1 MSKKIVILISTILV
15 LSLLLCACASTAETA
30 VPATEAPV
38 LTEAAATTEASA
50 FALAIT
56 GKVDS
61 AMGWAEEEVKAMN
74 TLDVE
79 ATNKKGE
86 TKTYTGVLISDLLNL
101 AKPQSDATT
110 LSFVADDGYT
120 IDIALADVMSCTD
133 CIISF
138 RSDGGFSSVLPSFD
152 SSFQVKGIVEIQ
164 VK

>member
-1 MSKKIVILISTILV
+1 
-15 LSLLLCACASTAETA
+15 
-30 VPATEAPV
+30 
-38 LTEAAATTEASA
+38 
-50 FALAIT
+50 
-56 GKVDS
+56 
-61 AMGWAEEEVKAMN
+61 MN